1 MENPLGFLARGLK
14 PDLVGGEFSLGVV
27 FVFKDLEPAVPEP
40 PWSGASPAECGW
52 WWAQSG
58 ANPSLAKFPDNP

>member
-14 PDLVGGEFSLGVV
+14 PDLVGGEFSLGEVH
-27 FVFKDLEPAVPEP
+27 DRPHGNPAVPEP

-52 WWAQSG
+52 WWAQSV